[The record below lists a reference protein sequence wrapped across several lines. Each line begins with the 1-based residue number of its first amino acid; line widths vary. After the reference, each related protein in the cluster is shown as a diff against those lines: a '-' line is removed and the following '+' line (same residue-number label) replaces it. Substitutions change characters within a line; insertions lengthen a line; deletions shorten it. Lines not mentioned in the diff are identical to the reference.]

1 MQKRTTNRKRTKNK
15 QKRKEEVKHDTIK
28 LQEHD
33 PLKKKLGFKKLSI
46 QDFEAL
52 EISILNNS
60 KTRNTKQHFSY
71 Y

>member
-1 MQKRTTNRKRTKNK
+1 
-15 QKRKEEVKHDTIK
+15 VKHDTIK